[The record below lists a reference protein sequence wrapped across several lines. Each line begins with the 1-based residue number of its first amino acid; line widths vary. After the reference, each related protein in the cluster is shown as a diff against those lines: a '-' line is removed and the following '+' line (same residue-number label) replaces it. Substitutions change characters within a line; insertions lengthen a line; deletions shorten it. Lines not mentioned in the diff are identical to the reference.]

1 MKGVKLVNLQVMLE
15 AGASELSSGKLV
27 HCHAFNF
34 SRAMSALVILNSKQ
48 DAGVSFLDIRAPD
61 DRLPLDL
68 TDDEIAYVFDSLLA
82 CEATWHNGRP
92 LWKTLYTCTYL
103 NLKTVKKLESC
114 SPVMIAYFDAVHCFV
129 DTIRYIVST
138 AGVYGDE
145 ELILPTVD
153 RDVGI
158 SAYDL
163 ECQQDITTERLKDA
177 EMLVMKKLPRTSIL
191 LSRVRF
197 RINLHIALN
206 RLCKAA
212 TFEDLHAA
220 RQNLDVAMAN
230 LTIIQNT
237 TPAVPVKTNA
247 DCGPDDGELDWD
259 PNGLGFN
266 GQTSLMKLGAHPPT
280 EVKLLSRKAAFN
292 HYSKL
297 VADLKR
303 VCVILGSHL
312 RIGAA
317 HDFFFSLLS
326 MQSADPGIIP
336 RSVVALF
343 LFTGRDVSS
352 PGHLFRDEFSS
363 LLPSTLSST
372 YAVQKTVDVASYKHT
387 TAAERENEEQR
398 SGSIPNGIKISG
410 QAIKVPERGQIAG
423 CFHNLDCFSSNR
435 SVELLARA
443 YLFNRS
449 RLRQKLRRLSSIWA
463 AFCRETTCLNHTHRR
478 LDSWDSSM
486 SAHLFSPKSQGRA
499 FCWWTKFMLLRLQ
512 ISHVL
517 LGIDLHLYV
526 PHELHMVY
534 WCIGKMLNILTDL
547 VEVSGAVLNIDYVGE
562 SGVCGRNMVELY
574 ICEVHKKI
582 CKGLV
587 LMLVALEKIGY
598 LRKPVPSTFTDSEQ
612 SFWQRFSTL
621 SYQDMMLLR
630 WSDYDDHVAVCT
642 NMPTVYILSAAASCF
657 VQAKRQARDVLNVQP
672 SVLSTEQVEDM
683 IAVELVA
690 KANAAAMRLLRSPT
704 NSAKLVH
711 NHHKHFVTLVL

>member
-1 MKGVKLVNLQVMLE
+1 
-15 AGASELSSGKLV
+15 
-27 HCHAFNF
+27 
-34 SRAMSALVILNSKQ
+34 
-48 DAGVSFLDIRAPD
+48 
-61 DRLPLDL
+61 
-68 TDDEIAYVFDSLLA
+68 
-82 CEATWHNGRP
+82 
-92 LWKTLYTCTYL
+92 
-103 NLKTVKKLESC
+103 
-114 SPVMIAYFDAVHCFV
+114 
-129 DTIRYIVST
+129 
-138 AGVYGDE
+138 
-145 ELILPTVD
+145 
-153 RDVGI
+153 
-158 SAYDL
+158 
-163 ECQQDITTERLKDA
+163 
-177 EMLVMKKLPRTSIL
+177 
-191 LSRVRF
+191 
-197 RINLHIALN
+197 
-206 RLCKAA
+206 
-212 TFEDLHAA
+212 
-220 RQNLDVAMAN
+220 
-230 LTIIQNT
+230 
-237 TPAVPVKTNA
+237 
-247 DCGPDDGELDWD
+247 
-259 PNGLGFN
+259 
-266 GQTSLMKLGAHPPT
+266 
-280 EVKLLSRKAAFN
+280 
-292 HYSKL
+292 
-297 VADLKR
+297 
-303 VCVILGSHL
+303 
-312 RIGAA
+312 
-317 HDFFFSLLS
+317 
-326 MQSADPGIIP
+326 MQSAD
-336 RSVVALF
+336 
-343 LFTGRDVSS
+343 

-463 AFCRETTCLNHTHRR
+463 AFFSLPNHKVAHFVGGPSLCYYACKFLTC
-478 LDSWDSSM
+478 
-486 SAHLFSPKSQGRA
+486 F
-499 FCWWTKFMLLRLQ
+499 
-512 ISHVL
+512 
-517 LGIDLHLYV
+517 LG
-526 PHELHMVY
+526 
-534 WCIGKMLNILTDL
+534 LTDL

>member
-1 MKGVKLVNLQVMLE
+1 
-15 AGASELSSGKLV
+15 
-27 HCHAFNF
+27 
-34 SRAMSALVILNSKQ
+34 
-48 DAGVSFLDIRAPD
+48 
-61 DRLPLDL
+61 
-68 TDDEIAYVFDSLLA
+68 
-82 CEATWHNGRP
+82 
-92 LWKTLYTCTYL
+92 
-103 NLKTVKKLESC
+103 
-114 SPVMIAYFDAVHCFV
+114 
-129 DTIRYIVST
+129 
-138 AGVYGDE
+138 
-145 ELILPTVD
+145 
-153 RDVGI
+153 
-158 SAYDL
+158 L
-163 ECQQDITTERLKDA
+163 ECQQDVTTERLKDA

-247 DCGPDDGELDWD
+247 DCGSDDGELDWD

-326 MQSADPGIIP
+326 MQSAD
-336 RSVVALF
+336 
-343 LFTGRDVSS
+343 

-463 AFCRETTCLNHTHRR
+463 AFCRETFLSQITRSRILLVDQVYVITPANFSRA
-478 LDSWDSSM
+478 SWD
-486 SAHLFSPKSQGRA
+486 
-499 FCWWTKFMLLRLQ
+499 
-512 ISHVL
+512 
-517 LGIDLHLYV
+517 
-526 PHELHMVY
+526 
-534 WCIGKMLNILTDL
+534 
-547 VEVSGAVLNIDYVGE
+547 
-562 SGVCGRNMVELY
+562 
-574 ICEVHKKI
+574 
-582 CKGLV
+582 
-587 LMLVALEKIGY
+587 
-598 LRKPVPSTFTDSEQ
+598 
-612 SFWQRFSTL
+612 
-621 SYQDMMLLR
+621 
-630 WSDYDDHVAVCT
+630 
-642 NMPTVYILSAAASCF
+642 
-657 VQAKRQARDVLNVQP
+657 
-672 SVLSTEQVEDM
+672 
-683 IAVELVA
+683 
-690 KANAAAMRLLRSPT
+690 
-704 NSAKLVH
+704 
-711 NHHKHFVTLVL
+711 